1 MPETMLR
8 VPAWQFLIKNLLRI
22 QYNCLHFTEEETHM
36 QLEYHTENQIMQI
49 GSRSSVL
56 KSLNVLPHSQDEEE
70 GGSLPAP
77 KGPEGIGFYTKL
89 SPKENRSL
97 CSLTVP

>member
-1 MPETMLR
+1 
-8 VPAWQFLIKNLLRI
+8 
-22 QYNCLHFTEEETHM
+22 
-36 QLEYHTENQIMQI
+36 MQI

-70 GGSLPAP
+70 GGSLPAL
-77 KGPEGIGFYTKL
+77 KGPEGIGVYTKL